1 MESLCAYDSSSS
13 SDDNDESPKNKKR
26 KISSTEVDRGNDR
39 GSELN
44 FGQREDKLLKPSFE
58 PSNARGTLVRTVSV
72 SKQKPSFNAL
82 NYHSGLVDRLENDHK
97 THSQDAGN
105 QSRKTPPFI
114 GSVTRKTHAKS
125 SISGP
130 SVKPY
135 VSKREREK
143 LAQEN
148 ALIMASTILTNNQ
161 LEDIHCNNSLKG
173 VELKSAN
180 ISSIKTTCTDLQC
193 RPPKKLHLNLEGHSR
208 GVNCVRWNPV
218 KSNLL
223 ISASMDHVVCVW
235 DTHKSG
241 VCAQRFTR
249 HSEAVKDCRWSL
261 CGSQVLTC
269 GYDKTARLFNLETG
283 RDNCGDIV

>member
-26 KISSTEVDRGNDR
+26 KISSTEVDRGNGR
-39 GSELN
+39 GSGLN
-44 FGQREDKLLKPSFE
+44 FGQREKKLLKPSFE

-97 THSQDAGN
+97 THSEDTGN
-105 QSRKTPPFI
+105 QTRKTPTFI

-143 LAQEN
+143 LTLEN
-148 ALIMASTILTNNQ
+148 ALITASTISANHQ
-161 LEDIHCNNSLKG
+161 LEEIGCHNSLER
-173 VELKSAN
+173 VELKSEL
-180 ISSIKTTCTDLQC
+180 KTETTKCKTKCTDL
-193 RPPKKLHLNLEGHSR
+193 
-208 GVNCVRWNPV
+208 
-218 KSNLL
+218 
-223 ISASMDHVVCVW
+223 
-235 DTHKSG
+235 
-241 VCAQRFTR
+241 
-249 HSEAVKDCRWSL
+249 
-261 CGSQVLTC
+261 
-269 GYDKTARLFNLETG
+269 
-283 RDNCGDIV
+283 